1 MIEALSVIIG
11 YLIGS
16 ISPAYFLAQLLRKTD
31 IRKLGDGNA
40 GATNVYHTLGIIP
53 AVITAVF
60 DLSKGLLAM
69 YVAYLLGASQI
80 IIYSSAFLA
89 VLGHMYPFYLGLRG
103 GQGAATSAGIIL
115 YFLYIFLFQRNLP
128 ISVLIVLGAAILAAF
143 IITRRK
149 EILTLITMPTLG
161 AFVYK
166 YLGLDTQ
173 TIFFG
178 LVVLHIFIINIY
190 NSKRKKIFSL
200 KKHTLE
206 KVLLWR
212 TLLRPLASIFPISY
226 LYLGRAET
234 LWFLGTVAGIFTAF
248 DLVRLISKKIN
259 LFSTNRKILK
269 KGEARRFSSM
279 SLFLLSSFATILIF
293 PKSVAIAAIFFLV
306 FGDVFAKFFGLEYG
320 KIKLIG
326 EKTFEGSFGHL
337 IICII
342 LAHIL
347 EPYLNLPI
355 ETLYAGAAVATVA
368 EALPL
373 GLNDNFTVSL
383 LSSATMYAI
392 TLYA

>member
-149 EILTLITMPTLG
+149 EILALITMPTLG

-206 KVLLWR
+206 KVLVWR

-226 LYLGRAET
+226 LYLGRGRNT
-234 LWFLGTVAGIFTAF
+234 LVPGNCSRYLY
-248 DLVRLISKKIN
+248 
-259 LFSTNRKILK
+259 
-269 KGEARRFSSM
+269 RF
-279 SLFLLSSFATILIF
+279 
-293 PKSVAIAAIFFLV
+293 
-306 FGDVFAKFFGLEYG
+306 
-320 KIKLIG
+320 
-326 EKTFEGSFGHL
+326 
-337 IICII
+337 
-342 LAHIL
+342 
-347 EPYLNLPI
+347 
-355 ETLYAGAAVATVA
+355 
-368 EALPL
+368 
-373 GLNDNFTVSL
+373 
-383 LSSATMYAI
+383 
-392 TLYA
+392 